1 MENSIGSRSASL
13 AWKLALL
20 LPLAP
25 AVVLQLI
32 SQRQTDLR
40 AGVKIS
46 MIGNIF
52 LCVSMIT
59 QSLYL
64 MRKSMK
70 WGIMLLIFSGV
81 VLGFGLHV
89 VLRSLLEVD
98 AEGTY
103 IHAQGRLPD
112 PREYLAG
119 AASAQFSRRSLA

>member
-46 MIGNIF
+46 G
-52 LCVSMIT
+52 
-59 QSLYL
+59 
-64 MRKSMK
+64 
-70 WGIMLLIFSGV
+70 
-81 VLGFGLHV
+81 
-89 VLRSLLEVD
+89 
-98 AEGTY
+98 
-103 IHAQGRLPD
+103 
-112 PREYLAG
+112 
-119 AASAQFSRRSLA
+119 SAQEFDRACILSRFLKNDKFCFCDRHALRFEQ